1 MRTDRSFMSTY
12 KWAHG
17 GAWDVLPNKLNFSEV
32 LRRCPEVYI
41 RQYHK
46 ESVTYRYSFKIAPRL
61 LPRCSSAKEE
71 LFWDKRWIQYLT
83 RTYKPWEEER
93 GDAGV
98 QLSSPVW
105 IWKQLP
111 KPVRHFWKTL
121 HTSIHIFVNSNMWV
135 KLPPASDFIN
145 RWAHSVLDHGNKN
158 ITNEKHHSWGHWK
171 ISCTAR
177 CDNLWP
183 SI

>member
-1 MRTDRSFMSTY
+1 M
-12 KWAHG
+12 
-17 GAWDVLPNKLNFSEV
+17 LPRDILSR
-32 LRRCPEVYI
+32 LL
-41 RQYHK
+41 
-46 ESVTYRYSFKIAPRL
+46 PRL
-61 LPRCSSAKEE
+61 LPRCSSAKENF
-71 LFWDKRWIQYLT
+71 FWDKRWIQYLT

-121 HTSIHIFVNSNMWV
+121 HTRINIFVNSNMWV

-145 RWAHSVLDHGNKN
+145 RWAHSVLNHGSKN
-158 ITNEKHHSWGHWK
+158 LTNEMHHSWGHSKVITISNTWQLHGHDWK
-171 ISCTAR
+171 PIHHKDQLPKTWNAR
-177 CDNLWP
+177 TKNVTDGVCEQE
-183 SI
+183 

>member
-1 MRTDRSFMSTY
+1 M
-12 KWAHG
+12 
-17 GAWDVLPNKLNFSEV
+17 LPRDILSR
-32 LRRCPEVYI
+32 LL
-41 RQYHK
+41 
-46 ESVTYRYSFKIAPRL
+46 PRL
-61 LPRCSSAKEE
+61 LPRCSSAKENF
-71 LFWDKRWIQYLT
+71 FWDKRWIQYLT

-121 HTSIHIFVNSNMWV
+121 HTRINIFVNSNMWV

-145 RWAHSVLDHGNKN
+145 RWAHSVLNHGSKN
-158 ITNEKHHSWGHWK
+158 LTNEMHHSWGHWK
-171 ISCTAR
+171 VITISNTWQLHR
-177 CDNLWP
+177 HDWKPIHHKDQLP
-183 SI
+183 KT